1 MKYKVISKGLNN
13 RKLIPVNQN
22 LNEIIGEDSDSDYY
36 ESIYQYDEQHK
47 KIWDETHSLAG
58 ITGLTTKKL
67 VFDFDSS
74 KDIEYS
80 RKDAVEL
87 VSRLVHSGLS
97 SDQMQISYSG
107 SKGFHVE
114 INTTENFTRKQF
126 ENTVK
131 NLAEGLETFDSK
143 IVDENRIFRVVLTKH
158 PKTKAY
164 KIPLTVDQLASMP
177 IDAIQSM
184 AKSFDSNTWDK
195 FCEMADTA
203 MSTEVELPASIKS
216 YKNLS
221 EKEKKLVDQNL
232 SLDDKPN
239 MNNKPKHLSAAR
251 YALQQ
256 GFFEAGERN
265 EAYMIL
271 AATYKSLGYDK
282 EIAYNMLKATNRLQT
297 NRTGQESFSTD
308 ELWLNVISPVYGPNW
323 RGAVYSE
330 KENALLIKTISK
342 YNLQVEA
349 SKETKISMIDDV
361 SNRFTMFAENID
373 KNRVMT
379 GIKQI
384 DEDVVLTTGMLVGWL
399 GAPSSGKTSH
409 VLNIVEHN
417 AMNGNHCFFGS
428 HDMYDSLLYTRLL
441 QKYANYDM
449 MAILDMMKKKN
460 PTKELRNA
468 FETVKHNFANVGFNF
483 QSGPTVEDIGRSID
497 EYQDKKGE
505 KLRLVVVDYLEKIT
519 GQYSDATANSGYN
532 AARLADLAKDKE
544 VCLILLLQPQKSAGD
559 PSDPLLSYRK
569 IKGASVIEQDARV
582 ILTNWRPGFDPNN
595 DNKDDNYATIAVV
608 KNNMGPVGKYEFAWD
623 GISGRIREMTH
634 DEEQEQKRVVAAAT
648 ERKKKVEDAF

>member
-1 MKYKVISKGLNN
+1 MKYKVISRGLNS
-13 RKLIPVNQN
+13 RKLVPINYNINDFIVN
-22 LNEIIGEDSDSDYY
+22 DVDSDYY
-36 ESIYQYDEQHK
+36 ESIYQYDEPHK

-97 SDQMQISYSG
+97 SDQMQISFSG
-107 SKGFHVE
+107 AKGFHVE
-114 INTTENFTRKQF
+114 LNTTEEFNRKQF

-131 NLAEGLETFDSK
+131 NLAEGLQTFDPK
-143 IVDENRIFRVVLTKH
+143 IVDENRIFRVALTKH

-164 KIPLTVDQLASMP
+164 KIPLTIDQLASMP

-184 AKSFDSNTWDK
+184 AKTADDATLSK
-195 FCEMADTA
+195 FYA
-203 MSTEVELPASIKS
+203 MIEDISKREVELPASIKS

-256 GFFEAGERN
+256 GFFEAGERHQ
-265 EAYMIL
+265 AYMIL
-271 AATYKSLGYDK
+271 AATYRSLGYDK
-282 EIAYNMLKATNRLQT
+282 EIAYNMLKAVNRLQT

-308 ELWLNVISPVYGPNW
+308 ELWLSVISS
-323 RGAVYSE
+323 VYSHTWKGATYSD
-330 KENALLIKTISK
+330 KEDELLLKTIQK
-342 YNLQVEA
+342 YNLQTESA
-349 SKETKISMIDDV
+349 KETKISMIDDV
-361 SNRFTMFAENID
+361 SNRFTSFAENID

-379 GIKQI
+379 GIPWI

-449 MAILDMMKKKN
+449 MTILDMMKKRN
-460 PTKELRNA
+460 PSKELRQA
-468 FETVKHNFANVGFNF
+468 FETVKNNFANVGFNF

-519 GQYSDATANSGYN
+519 GQYSDATANSGFN

-595 DNKDDNYATIAVV
+595 DNKDDKYATIAVV

-623 GISGRIREMTH
+623 GISGRIREMTV
-634 DEEQEQKRVVAAAT
+634 DEIEEQKKVVNAAT
-648 ERKKKVEDAF
+648 ERKKKTEDAF

>member
-1 MKYKVISKGLNN
+1 MKYKVISRGLTE
-13 RKLIPVNQN
+13 RKIVPLTYDINAFIAKDP
-22 LNEIIGEDSDSDYY
+22 DSDYY
-36 ESIYQYDEQHK
+36 ESIYQYDEIHK
-47 KIWDETHSLAG
+47 KKFDETGSLAG

-74 KDIEYS
+74 KDIEYA
-80 RKDAVEL
+80 RKDTVEL
-87 VSRLVHSGLS
+87 VSRLAHEGLATDAILISMSGA
-97 SDQMQISYSG
+97 
-107 SKGFHVE
+107 KGFHVE
-114 INTTENFTRKQF
+114 VNTTEEFTRKQF

-131 NLAEGLETFDSK
+131 NLAEGLGTFDSK
-143 IVDENRIFRVVLTKH
+143 IVDENRIFRIALTKH

-164 KIPLTVDQLASMP
+164 KIPLTLEQLTSMP
-177 IDAIQSM
+177 TDAIQSM
-184 AKSFDSNTWDK
+184 AKNIDDNTWSS
-195 FCEMADTA
+195 FEELLNSS
-203 MSTEVELPASIKS
+203 STEVDLPASIKS

-221 EKEKKLVDQNL
+221 EKEKKLVDENL
-232 SLDDKPN
+232 SLNDKPN
-239 MNNKPKHLSAAR
+239 MHNKPKHLSAAR

-256 GFFEAGERN
+256 GFFEAGERH

-271 AATYKSLGYDK
+271 AATYRALGYDK
-282 EIAYNMLKATNRLQT
+282 EIAYNMLKATNRLQAK
-297 NRTGQESFSTD
+297 RTGQEAFSTD
-308 ELWLNVISPVYGPNW
+308 EMWLSVIGSVYAPTW
-323 RGAVYSE
+323 KGATYSDR
-330 KENALLIKTISK
+330 ENPTLQKVIQK
-342 YNLQVEA
+342 YNLQTETA
-349 SKETKISMIDDV
+349 KETKISMIDDV
-361 SNRFTMFAENID
+361 SNRFTSFAENID
-373 KNRVMT
+373 KNRVLT
-379 GIKQI
+379 GIPYI

-449 MAILDMMKKKN
+449 LTILDMMKKRN
-460 PTKELRNA
+460 PTKELRHA
-468 FETVKHNFANVGFNF
+468 FETVKNNFANVGFNF

-505 KLRLVVVDYLEKIT
+505 KLRLVVIDYLEKIT

-559 PSDPLLSYRK
+559 PSDPLLTYRK

-582 ILTNWRPGFDPNN
+582 IFTNWRPGFDPNN
-595 DNKDDNYATIAVV
+595 DNKDDKFATIAVV

-623 GISGRIREMTH
+623 GISGRIREMSV
-634 DEEQEQKRVVAAAT
+634 DEIEDQKRVVAAAT
-648 ERKKKVEDAF
+648 ERKKKTEDMF

>member
-1 MKYKVISKGLNN
+1 MKYKVISRALKE
-13 RKLIPVNQN
+13 RKLVPLTYNINDFIGDDVN
-22 LNEIIGEDSDSDYY
+22 SDYY
-36 ESIYQYDEQHK
+36 ESIYQYGEEHK
-47 KIWDETHSLAG
+47 KIWDETGSLAG
-58 ITGLTTKKL
+58 ITGLITKKL

-87 VSRLVHSGLS
+87 VSRLVHSGVS
-97 SDQMQISYSG
+97 SDQMQITFSG

-114 INTTENFTRKQF
+114 INTTEEFTRKQF

-131 NLAEGLETFDSK
+131 NLAEGLETFDPK
-143 IVDENRIFRVVLTKH
+143 IVDENRIFRVALTKH

-164 KIPLTVDQLASMP
+164 KIPLTIDQLATMP

-184 AKSFDSNTWDK
+184 AKNTDDATWNN
-195 FCEMADTA
+195 FCTMTEFA
-203 MSTEVELPASIKS
+203 SQTEVDLPANIKS
-216 YKNLS
+216 FKNLS

-239 MNNKPKHLSAAR
+239 MNNKPKHMSAAR
-251 YALQQ
+251 YTLQQ
-256 GFFEAGERN
+256 GFFEAGERH

-271 AATYKSLGYDK
+271 AATYRALGYDK
-282 EIAYNMLKATNRLQT
+282 EIAYNMLKATNRMQAK
-297 NRTGQESFSTD
+297 RTGQEPFSTD
-308 ELWLNVISPVYGPNW
+308 EMWLSVVGSVYSPTW
-323 RGAVYSE
+323 KGAVYSE

-342 YNLQVEA
+342 YSLQVEA
-349 SKETKISMIDDV
+349 TKETKISMIDDV
-361 SNRFTMFAENID
+361 SNRFTSFAENID

-379 GIKQI
+379 GIPYI

-449 MAILDMMKKKN
+449 MTILDMMKKRN

-468 FETVKHNFANVGFNF
+468 FETVKNNFANVGFNF

-595 DNKDDNYATIAVV
+595 DNKDDKYATIAVV

-623 GISGRIREMTH
+623 GISGRIREMTM
-634 DEEQEQKRVVAAAT
+634 DEVEDQKRVVNAAT

>member
-1 MKYKVISKGLNN
+1 MKYKVISRGLKERQLVPVHYDINN
-13 RKLIPVNQN
+13 F
-22 LNEIIGEDSDSDYY
+22 IGKDAESDYY
-36 ESIYQYDEQHK
+36 ESIYQYNEEHK
-47 KIWDETHSLAG
+47 KKFDSTGSVAG
-58 ITGLTTKKL
+58 ITGLTTTKL

-97 SDQMQISYSG
+97 SDQLQISFSG
-107 SKGFHVE
+107 AKGFHIE
-114 INTTENFTRKQF
+114 INTTEEFTRKQF

-131 NLAEGLETFDSK
+131 NLAEGLETFDPK
-143 IVDENRIFRVVLTKH
+143 IVDENRIFRVALTKH

-164 KIPLTVDQLASMP
+164 KIPLTIDQLASMP

-184 AKSFDSNTWDK
+184 AKKADDNTWNSFNTLLDL
-195 FCEMADTA
+195 TNHQ
-203 MSTEVELPASIKS
+203 VELPSSIKS
-216 YKNLS
+216 FKNLS
-221 EKEKKLVDQNL
+221 EKEKKLVDENL

-239 MNNKPKHLSAAR
+239 MQNKPKHLSAAR

-256 GFFEAGERN
+256 GFFEAGERH

-271 AATYKSLGYDK
+271 AATYRALGYDK
-282 EIAYNMLKATNRLQT
+282 EIAYNMLKATNRLQAK
-297 NRTGQESFSTD
+297 RTGQEAFSTD
-308 ELWLNVISPVYGPNW
+308 EMWLSVIGSVFSPTW
-323 RGAVYSE
+323 KGATYSD
-330 KENALLIKTISK
+330 KENSLLIKTITK
-342 YNLQVEA
+342 YKLQSET

-361 SNRFTMFAENID
+361 SSRFTTFAENID
-373 KNRVMT
+373 KNRVLT
-379 GIKQI
+379 GIPSI

-417 AMNGNHCFFGS
+417 ALNGNHCFFGS

-449 MAILDMMKKKN
+449 MTILDMMKKRN

-468 FETVKHNFANVGFNF
+468 FETVKNNFANVGFNF

-497 EYQDKKGE
+497 EYQDKNGH
-505 KLRLVVVDYLEKIT
+505 KLRLVVIDYLEKVT

-582 ILTNWRPGFDPNN
+582 IFTNWRPGFDPNN
-595 DNKDDNYATIAVV
+595 DNVNDNYATIAVV

-623 GISGRIREMTH
+623 GISGRIREMTM
-634 DEEQEQKRVVAAAT
+634 DEIEDQKKVVAAAT